1 MLEEDNARQQ
11 RELQM
16 DEASRFPHVLPLS
29 SPHMDVCSASWDDV
43 YGEQKLFSS
52 LHAGVHS

>member
-16 DEASRFPHVLPLS
+16 DETSRFPRVLPLS
-29 SPHMDVCSASWDDV
+29 SPHMGVCSAS
-43 YGEQKLFSS
+43 
-52 LHAGVHS
+52 